1 MKYLL
6 LVPLLK
12 LATAFGMS
20 PMDILKAMQRQ
31 AENNKGQFIS
41 HSFSINTYNK
51 HIVLFSPIQRPTA
64 E

>member
-41 HSFSINTYNK
+41 HSFSIK